1 MSPVSAVAGNV
12 AVTAALLVSTKYP
25 LPDSELKL
33 DVFGVV
39 SQLIPPDA
47 SLTTPDDLF
56 YITPDKTESG

>member
-1 MSPVSAVAGNV
+1 
-12 AVTAALLVSTKYP
+12 VSTKYP

-56 YITPDKTESG
+56 KLFAIIPVIIF